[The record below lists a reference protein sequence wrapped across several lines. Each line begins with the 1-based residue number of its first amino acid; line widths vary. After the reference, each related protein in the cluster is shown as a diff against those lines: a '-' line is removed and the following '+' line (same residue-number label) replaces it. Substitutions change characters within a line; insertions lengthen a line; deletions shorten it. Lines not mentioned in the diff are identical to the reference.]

1 MRPGS
6 RPPDSPGVPLRPPVA
21 ARRRRGRRLGLG
33 IYLIRPLPGVTV
45 SAQAELIGGSYTDDD
60 PCPRLGR
67 YFLQSPRGP
76 G

>member
-1 MRPGS
+1 
-6 RPPDSPGVPLRPPVA
+6 VA
-21 ARRRRGRRLGLG
+21 ARRHRGRRLGLG

-67 YFLQSPRGP
+67 
-76 G
+76 